1 MAHSF
6 QIRCRIL
13 LAEFKVRMLKLERGA
28 ITAISNGGGRVAAAT
43 TVVIRSWIIRNIFVV
58 SNFCDKILL
67 IHVFWLRGF
76 NLYFLR
82 LAYHTLNI
90 YIIVSLDV
98 IELHLLEPLIH
109 HTFPENEMIRTD
121 CIILFF
127 FVSEDISQDYIGRS
141 LLWIQK
147 ILVNLISFCDMF
159 KVWVTY

>member
-13 LAEFKVRMLKLERGA
+13 LAAFKVRMLKLERGA
-28 ITAISNGGGRVAAAT
+28 ITAISNGGGRVAAAI

-67 IHVFWLRGF
+67 IHVFWLVGRGVKQLSQLLWNVSGQMNKDMNVNGHYLITSTF
-76 NLYFLR
+76 REVL
-82 LAYHTLNI
+82 I
-90 YIIVSLDV
+90 YI
-98 IELHLLEPLIH
+98 
-109 HTFPENEMIRTD
+109 FY
-121 CIILFF
+121 
-127 FVSEDISQDYIGRS
+127 EDISQDYIGRS

>member
-1 MAHSF
+1 MPDK
-6 QIRCRIL
+6 IL
-13 LAEFKVRMLKLERGA
+13 QRYFALFKFVVGFYWRRSK
-28 ITAISNGGGRVAAAT
+28 SNGGGRVAAAI

-67 IHVFWLRGF
+67 IHVFWLVGRGVKQLSQLLWNRGF

-98 IELHLLEPLIH
+98 I
-109 HTFPENEMIRTD
+109 
-121 CIILFF
+121 
-127 FVSEDISQDYIGRS
+127 
-141 LLWIQK
+141 

-159 KVWVTY
+159 KKAAFDIEHIMILSYVNILF

>member
-67 IHVFWLRGF
+67 IHVFWLVGRGVKQLSQLLWNVSGQMNKDMNVNGHYLITSTF
-76 NLYFLR
+76 REVL
-82 LAYHTLNI
+82 I
-90 YIIVSLDV
+90 YI
-98 IELHLLEPLIH
+98 
-109 HTFPENEMIRTD
+109 FY
-121 CIILFF
+121 
-127 FVSEDISQDYIGRS
+127 EDISQDYIGRS

>member
-67 IHVFWLRGF
+67 IHVFWLVGRGVKQ
-76 NLYFLR
+76 L
-82 LAYHTLNI
+82 
-90 YIIVSLDV
+90 
-98 IELHLLEPLIH
+98 
-109 HTFPENEMIRTD
+109 
-121 CIILFF
+121 
-127 FVSEDISQDYIGRS
+127 SQ
-141 LLWIQK
+141 LLWNVSGQMNKDMNVNGHYLITSTFREDAVSYGSSHPDPLSSSSSNLTNNNLEFMK
-147 ILVNLISFCDMF
+147 VILM
-159 KVWVTY
+159 TYNFYKKDIG